1 MRKAILN
8 QVYLFQWNAPHPLSG
23 VPNIKISKP
32 SSSYTYAM
40 DQSRSDATV
49 TAISNDR
56 RTLTIGNQ
64 ASGLKDN
71 QGQAFLITSSDQVFN
86 VQVVRISGT
95 VAILADPLP
104 REVDL
109 SSNANLEFSQW
120 TKELPLD
127 VTNTNGTYSF
137 LIDYNQEVGGETR
150 EKVAKGY
157 LKVCPRPFNTNL
169 DHDDLVN
176 LFPQFADSIPRRQR
190 DFKPQIF
197 RANEELILMI
207 RDSLLHQSLTEDEV
221 FNADSFSNCHAYLSA
236 SYILEGQ
243 NRFEEALAMRQRAL
257 DLYELTLRSVAL
269 DRDKDGIIDD
279 GELDQ
284 RVSGVKSDFRANF
297 KNRVE
302 TDYEKTFQIKRG
314 MRF

>member
-1 MRKAILN
+1 MRKAVLN
-8 QVYLFQWNAPHPLSG
+8 QSYLFQWNAPHPLSG
-23 VPNIKISKP
+23 TPNLTIKTT
-32 SSSYTYAM
+32 SSSFTYAM
-40 DQSRSDATV
+40 TQGRADATV
-49 TAISNDR
+49 SAISNDR
-56 RTLTIGNQ
+56 RTLTVNNQ

-71 QGQAFLITSSDQVFN
+71 QGQAFLITSNDQVFN
-86 VQVVRISGT
+86 VQVVRIAGT
-95 VAILADPLP
+95 VAILADALP

-109 SSNANLEFSQW
+109 SSNATLEFSQW
-120 TKELPLD
+120 FKSVPTD
-127 VTNTNGTYSF
+127 ITGTNGTYSYI
-137 LIDYNQEVGGETR
+137 IDYNEEVGEETR
-150 EKVAKGY
+150 EKISKGY

-176 LFPQFADSIPRRQR
+176 LFPQFADAIPRRQR
-190 DFKPQIF
+190 DFKPQIS
-197 RANEELILMI
+197 RAHEELILMV
-207 RDSLLHQSLTEDEV
+207 RDSLLHQALTEDEV

-243 NRFEEALAMRQRAL
+243 NRFEEATAMRQRAL
-257 DLYELTLRSVAL
+257 EIYELTMRSVAL

-297 KNRVE
+297 KDRVE
-302 TDYEKTFQIKRG
+302 TQYEQTFEIKRG